1 MRRCQDLAVERM
13 TEVQVKRMAW
23 YDKNTVRRKFQ
34 VGDQGLVLATCKPN
48 TMAVQWTGP
57 GVIESQL
64 SDTNYIVKMANKN
77 DKTQI
82 YHVNLLK
89 RYHQRPEKISLLI
102 SERKETPETESDEL
116 GIPYP
121 TSDPNVCDFEEI
133 IRDSALE
140 ERLSLSEIEE
150 LRKLLGRH
158 QNVFS
163 NEPGKTH
170 LVEHDIEL
178 ISNNPIRSKPYRTSQ
193 RQKGISQG
201 RN

>member
-1 MRRCQDLAVERM
+1 
-13 TEVQVKRMAW
+13 
-23 YDKNTVRRKFQ
+23 
-34 VGDQGLVLATCKPN
+34 
-48 TMAVQWTGP
+48 MAVQWTGP

-89 RYHQRPEKISLLI
+89 PYHQRPEKINLLI
-102 SERKETPETESDEL
+102 SERKETPEAKSEEL

-121 TSDPNVCDFEEI
+121 TADPNVYDFEEI
-133 IRDSALE
+133 SALE
-140 ERLSLSEIEE
+140 ERLSFSEIEE

-158 QNVFS
+158 QKVFS

-193 RQKGISQG
+193 RQTEILKAEIKRMLDLKIIEIGQSDYTLPMILVEAVG
-201 RN
+201 R

>member
-1 MRRCQDLAVERM
+1 
-13 TEVQVKRMAW
+13 
-23 YDKNTVRRKFQ
+23 
-34 VGDQGLVLATCKPN
+34 
-48 TMAVQWTGP
+48 MAVQWTGP

-89 RYHQRPEKISLLI
+89 PYHQRPEKINLLI
-102 SERKETPETESDEL
+102 SERKETPEAESDEL

-121 TSDPNVCDFEEI
+121 TADPNVYDFEEI

-140 ERLSLSEIEE
+140 ERLSFLEIDE

-158 QNVFS
+158 QKVFS

-193 RQKGISQG
+193 RQTEILKAEIK
-201 RN
+201 RMLDLKII